1 MAKPRM
7 DLSAFV
13 GKLLEE
19 QDGDVLR
26 EGIRVLSQALMESE
40 VAGLIGADRHER
52 TPERTGHRNG
62 YRMRTWDT
70 RVGTIELAIP
80 KVRPGTYFPSLLQ
93 PRRRAEH
100 ALLAVVQ
107 EAYVHGVST
116 RKVDE
121 LMKALGLDGVSKSEV
136 SRICAELDPLV
147 DAFRTRALTT
157 DYPYIW
163 VDATYH
169 KVRVNGRVTSQ
180 ATVVAVGGTSE
191 GERQVLGIDVGPSE
205 DRAFWTAFLRSLV
218 KRGLRG
224 VRLVVSDAHEGLKQA
239 IATVLTGTAWQRCRV
254 HFMRNLLATVTQT
267 AREAV
272 AAVVR
277 TIFAQPDHATAL
289 AQLRKVAEALRPRFP
304 RTATLLEDA
313 AEDILAYRHLPIEH
327 QRQLHSTNP
336 LERLNKE
343 IKRRSNVVGIFPNA
357 AAVIRLVGAILI
369 EQDDEWAV
377 AERRYFSAESMKLP
391 TTPLLS
397 TTTQEILAAIGYR
410 ILHMAAHGIVSTKV
424 PARSALVLRPSGVED
439 GLLQAREILDLRLN
453 ATLVTLSAC
462 DTSTG
467 ADQGQDGVASL
478 VRPFV
483 AAGARAVVANLWA
496 ADDTFSAALMRE
508 FYRELAAGV
517 DIGESL
523 RRAKLRM
530 IESFGPE
537 ALPKL
542 WSGVLAYG
550 DASAVVAS
558 NGAATHG
565 GNK

>member
-26 EGIRVLSQALMESE
+26 EGIRVLSQALMETE

-52 TPERTGHRNG
+52 TPERSAHRNG

-136 SRICAELDPLV
+136 SRICGELDPV
-147 DAFRTRALTT
+147 VEAFRTRALTT

-180 ATVVAVGGTSE
+180 ATVVAVGVTSE

-224 VRLVVSDAHEGLKQA
+224 VRLVTSDAHEGLKQA
-239 IATVLTGTAWQRCRV
+239 IATVLSGATWQRCRV
-254 HFMRNLLATVTQT
+254 HFMRNLLATVPKG
-267 AREAV
+267 AREAI

-277 TIFAQPDHATAL
+277 TIRAARSRDCD
-289 AQLRKVAEALRPRFP
+289 
-304 RTATLLEDA
+304 DA
-313 AEDILAYRHLPIEH
+313 AAQSRRRTPHAIRAGRGSPRGCRRRHPGVSAAATRTPTAAAQHESAGTAQQGNQTAIERGRDLPDTAVGDPADRRHL
-327 QRQLHSTNP
+327 
-336 LERLNKE
+336 
-343 IKRRSNVVGIFPNA
+343 
-357 AAVIRLVGAILI
+357 
-369 EQDDEWAV
+369 
-377 AERRYFSAESMKLP
+377 
-391 TTPLLS
+391 
-397 TTTQEILAAIGYR
+397 
-410 ILHMAAHGIVSTKV
+410 
-424 PARSALVLRPSGVED
+424 
-439 GLLQAREILDLRLN
+439 
-453 ATLVTLSAC
+453 
-462 DTSTG
+462 
-467 ADQGQDGVASL
+467 
-478 VRPFV
+478 
-483 AAGARAVVANLWA
+483 ARAG
-496 ADDTFSAALMRE
+496 R
-508 FYRELAAGV
+508 
-517 DIGESL
+517 
-523 RRAKLRM
+523 
-530 IESFGPE
+530 
-537 ALPKL
+537 
-542 WSGVLAYG
+542 
-550 DASAVVAS
+550 
-558 NGAATHG
+558 
-565 GNK
+565 